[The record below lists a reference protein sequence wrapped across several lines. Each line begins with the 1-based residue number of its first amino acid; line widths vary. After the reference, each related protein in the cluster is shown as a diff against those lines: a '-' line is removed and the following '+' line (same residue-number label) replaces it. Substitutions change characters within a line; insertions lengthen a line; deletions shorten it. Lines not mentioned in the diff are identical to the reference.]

1 MRKGEKSMRKDELK
15 AYAKSKG
22 VFLWELA
29 EELGMCDTGLSK
41 KLRHISDDEY
51 AKYISLID
59 HVYENKNKPE

>member
-1 MRKGEKSMRKDELK
+1 MRKDELK

-29 EELGMCDTGLSK
+29 DELGMRDTDLSR

-59 HVYENKNKPE
+59 HVYENKSKPE

>member
-1 MRKGEKSMRKDELK
+1 MRKDELK

-29 EELGMCDTGLSK
+29 EELGIWDTDLSK

-59 HVYENKNKPE
+59 HVHENKNKSE